1 MEHDYDLSTDDDST
15 HAKLQ
20 KKKTSTK
27 TKNGT
32 FKVKKSKKDTII
44 GRLIRCF
51 SQYAG
56 LYSAALF
63 ITLSCLLIRLET
75 SVGNKIASLSWK

>member
-15 HAKLQ
+15 HARLQ

-32 FKVKKSKKDTII
+32 FKVKKSKKETII
-44 GRLIRCF
+44 MRL

-56 LYSAALF
+56 IYSAALF
-63 ITLSCLLIRLET
+63 LALSFLLIRLET

>member
-1 MEHDYDLSTDDDST
+1 MEHDYDISTDDDST
-15 HAKLQ
+15 HAKLL
-20 KKKTSTK
+20 KKKASTK
-27 TKNGT
+27 TKTGIY
-32 FKVKKSKKDTII
+32 KVKKSKKETII
-44 GRLIRCF
+44 MKL

-75 SVGNKIASLSWK
+75 SVGNKIASLSWKQ